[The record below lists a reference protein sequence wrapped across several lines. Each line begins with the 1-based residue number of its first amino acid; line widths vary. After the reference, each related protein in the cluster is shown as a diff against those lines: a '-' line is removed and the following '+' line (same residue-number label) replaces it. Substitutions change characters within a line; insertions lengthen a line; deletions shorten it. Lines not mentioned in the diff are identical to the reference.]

1 MDRNAFFSDTNEH
14 YVTEWMQGT
23 CCTLRVR
30 FRAALADKLR
40 VSLLLQER
48 EETVSLSP
56 VRGGSRFREYACTF
70 VTESPVSWL
79 FLIEDRESEEKLY
92 YDRRGA
98 SAVARTELCFQHIPG
113 FRTPDW
119 AKGAVMYQIFVDRF
133 RDGDLTNVVE
143 TDEYLY
149 IGLPV
154 QHIENWDEKP
164 SAFDVGYFYG
174 GDLAGVREKFAY
186 LKDLGVEVI
195 YFNPLFV
202 SPSNHKYDT
211 QDYDHIDPHLT
222 IIAEDGGEL
231 LAPDAGDNLNATRYQ
246 KRSADPKNLEASDRF
261 FAAFT
266 EEAHRFGFRI
276 LLDGVFNH
284 CGSFHKWLDREKIY
298 AREGGYAPGAYL
310 TPDSPYRKYFV
321 FADNRPEAWPD
332 NQSYDG
338 WWNNDTLP
346 KLNYEASPE
355 LAEHILEIGEKWLK
369 PPYQVDGWRLD
380 VAADLGHSP
389 DYNHRFWQRFR
400 SRIKAVREDALI
412 LAEHYGSPA
421 SWLNGREWD
430 SVMNYD
436 GFMEPVSWFLTG
448 MEKHSDS
455 RDTGLRGNGAHFWDK
470 MSLAMAKLP
479 EPSLHTAMNQLSN
492 HDHSRFLTR
501 TNGRVGRLAELGS
514 AAAEEGVQLSVMR
527 QAALML
533 FTWPGAPTMYYGD
546 EVGVCGFTDPDSRR
560 SYPWGHENLELLEYH
575 RYLSK
580 LPRNSAALRRGSL
593 IPLLMEQDLVCY
605 GRVYGREQA
614 LIFVYTGA
622 EEKLFR
628 LPYWKL
634 ADSIP
639 QGIRRVMLTYENGY
653 NVGHVRY
660 VLEDGM
666 ILVYVTQNSAGIY
679 LGTAPS

>member
-48 EETVSLSP
+48 EEAVSLSP

-79 FLIEDRESEEKLY
+79 FLIEDGESGEKLY

-246 KRSADPKNLEASDRF
+246 KRSADRKNLEASDRF
-261 FAAFT
+261 FAEFVA
-266 EEAHRFGFRI
+266 EAHRFGFRI

-400 SRIKAVREDALI
+400 SRVKAVREDALI

-421 SWLNGREWD
+421 SWLNGR
-430 SVMNYD
+430 
-436 GFMEPVSWFLTG
+436 
-448 MEKHSDS
+448 
-455 RDTGLRGNGAHFWDK
+455 
-470 MSLAMAKLP
+470 
-479 EPSLHTAMNQLSN
+479 
-492 HDHSRFLTR
+492 
-501 TNGRVGRLAELGS
+501 
-514 AAAEEGVQLSVMR
+514 
-527 QAALML
+527 
-533 FTWPGAPTMYYGD
+533 
-546 EVGVCGFTDPDSRR
+546 
-560 SYPWGHENLELLEYH
+560 
-575 RYLSK
+575 
-580 LPRNSAALRRGSL
+580 
-593 IPLLMEQDLVCY
+593 
-605 GRVYGREQA
+605 
-614 LIFVYTGA
+614 
-622 EEKLFR
+622 
-628 LPYWKL
+628 
-634 ADSIP
+634 
-639 QGIRRVMLTYENGY
+639 
-653 NVGHVRY
+653 
-660 VLEDGM
+660 
-666 ILVYVTQNSAGIY
+666 
-679 LGTAPS
+679 GTP

>member
-14 YVTEWMQGT
+14 YVTEWIQGS

-48 EETVSLSP
+48 EETISLSP
-56 VRGGSRFREYACTF
+56 VSGGSRFREYACTF

-79 FLIEDRESEEKLY
+79 FLIEDGESGEKLY
-92 YDRRGA
+92 YDRRG
-98 SAVARTELCFQHIPG
+98 SSKTVRPELCFQHIPG

-133 RDGDLTNVVE
+133 RDGNSANDVD

-174 GDLAGVREKFAY
+174 GDLSGVREKFAY

-211 QDYDHIDPHLT
+211 QDYEHIDPHLT
-222 IIAEDGGEL
+222 VIAEDGGEL
-231 LAPDAGDNLNATRYQ
+231 LPAEAGDNLNATRYQ

-310 TPDSPYRKYFV
+310 TQDSPYRKYFV

-332 NQSYDG
+332 NKSYDG
-338 WWNNDTLP
+338 WWDNDTLP

-355 LAEHILEIGEKWLK
+355 LAEQILEVGEKWLK
-369 PPYQVDGWRLD
+369 PPYQADGWRLD

-389 DYNHRFWQRFR
+389 DYNHSFWQRFR
-400 SRIKAVREDALI
+400 SRTKAVREDALI

-455 RDTGLRGNGAHFWDK
+455 RDPGLRGNGAYFWDK

-501 TNGRVGRLAELGS
+501 TNGKVGRLAELGS

-580 LPRNSAALRRGSL
+580 LHRNSLALRRGSL

-605 GRVYGREQA
+605 GRVCGREQA

-622 EEKLFR
+622 EEKLLR

-639 QGIRRVMLTYENGY
+639 QGVKRVMLTYENGY

-666 ILVYVTQNSAGIY
+666 ILVYVTKNSAGIY